1 MTNRRTLFS
10 WALFD
15 WAQQPYFTLVGTL
28 GFRPYFVATVAASP
42 VIGQAQIGVAGA
54 IAGLI
59 VAVLGPLL
67 GSWLSRGDLR
77 AWLFWTSVPFVGA
90 CIGLWWAAPGS
101 TGATIP
107 LILLCLTVAAAAA
120 EVTITVNNAMLTRI
134 APPGRLAWLSG
145 MGVAL
150 GGAGGLVASLI
161 AVIWLFSPEQPLF
174 GLSKAAHEP
183 ERFMGPFS
191 AAWYVVFLIP
201 LFLVYPAQQRA
212 DAPDDAVKTVAW
224 REALAL
230 LAETLRNRRMFRFM
244 LGRMLIAD
252 ASGALQ
258 TFVGIVVATTL
269 GWRAGELISLGI
281 YSMVLLGIGSAVCSY
296 IDTRLGPRVTVL
308 GSAIIHA
315 VALLGLTSIGR
326 DHIFYV
332 VEVAPVVPGQFLG
345 SAPELM
351 LMGCTTLVAL
361 SGGPLVSSM
370 RTWLVQLAPP
380 GEEIRW
386 FGIYAV
392 AGRATAFAAP
402 LAVSAATL
410 AFNDVRAAVPVILAF
425 LVSGLIAMWMVPTR
439 G

>member
-15 WAQQPYFTLVGTL
+15 WAQQPYFTLVGSL

-42 VIGQAQIGVAGA
+42 VIGQAQIGITGA

-59 VAVLGPLL
+59 VAILGPLL
-67 GSWLSRGDLR
+67 GSWLQRGDLK
-77 AWLFWTSVPFVGA
+77 AWLLWTSVPFVAA
-90 CIGLWWAAPGS
+90 CIGLWWAAPGA
-101 TGATIP
+101 TGMVP
-107 LILLCLTVAAAAA
+107 LILLCLTVAAASA

-134 APPGRLAWLSG
+134 APRGRLAWLSG

-150 GGAGGLVASLI
+150 GGAGGLAAALI
-161 AVIWLFSPEQPLF
+161 AIIWLFSPDQPLF
-174 GLSKAAHEP
+174 ALSKAAHEP

-191 AAWYVVFLIP
+191 AAWYVVFLLP
-201 LFLVYPAQQRA
+201 LFLTYPAHRRA
-212 DAPDDAVKTVAW
+212 AAPEVAQKSVAW
-224 REALAL
+224 RDALAL
-230 LAETLRNRRMFRFM
+230 LGETLRNRPMFRFM

-269 GWRAGELISLGI
+269 GWRAGELISLGV
-281 YSMVLLGIGSAVCSY
+281 YTMVLVGVGSAVCSY
-296 IDTRLGPRVTVL
+296 LDTWLGPRVTVL
-308 GSAIIHA
+308 GSAILHA

-332 VEVAPVVPGQFLG
+332 VQVAPVVPGQFLG

-351 LMGCTTLVAL
+351 LVGCATLVAL

-425 LVSGLIAMWMVPTR
+425 LVSGLIAMWMVPAR

>member
-1 MTNRRTLFS
+1 VTNRRTLFS

-15 WAQQPYFTLVGTL
+15 WAQQPYFTLVGTV

-42 VIGQAQIGVAGA
+42 VIGQTQIGVTGA

-59 VAVLGPLL
+59 VALLGPLL
-67 GSWLSRGDLR
+67 GSWLQRGDLK
-77 AWLFWTSVPFVGA
+77 AWLFWSSVPFVVA
-90 CIGLWWAAPGS
+90 CIGLWWAAPGA

-107 LILLCLTVAAAAA
+107 LILLCLTVAAATA
-120 EVTITVNNAMLTRI
+120 EVTITVNNAMLTQI
-134 APPGRLAWLSG
+134 APPERLAWLSG

-150 GGAGGLVASLI
+150 GGAGGLVAALI
-161 AVIWLFSPEQPLF
+161 VIAGLFAPDQPLL
-174 GLSKAAHEP
+174 GLNKAAHEP

-191 AAWYVVFLIP
+191 AAWYIVFLIP
-201 LFLVYPAQQRA
+201 LFLFYPAHRRMEPPEVA
-212 DAPDDAVKTVAW
+212 RKKVAW
-224 REALAL
+224 RDALAL
-230 LAETLRNRRMFRFM
+230 LRETLRNRRMFRFM

-258 TFVGIVVATTL
+258 TFLGIAVATTL
-269 GWRAGELISLGI
+269 GWRAGELISVGI
-281 YSMVLLGIGSAVCSY
+281 YSMVLLGVGSAVCSY
-296 IDTRLGPRVTVL
+296 IDSWLGPRVTVL
-308 GSAIIHA
+308 GSAIVHA

-326 DHIFYV
+326 DHIFFV

-351 LMGCTTLVAL
+351 VMGCTTLVAL

-380 GEEIRW
+380 GEGIRW

-402 LAVSAATL
+402 LTVSAATL

-425 LVSGLIAMWMVPTR
+425 LISGLIAMWLVPAR
-439 G
+439 S

>member
-15 WAQQPYFTLVGTL
+15 WAQQPYFTLVGTV

-42 VIGQAQIGVAGA
+42 VIGQAQIGVTGA

-59 VAVLGPLL
+59 VALLGPLL
-67 GSWLSRGDLR
+67 GSWLHRGDLK
-77 AWLFWTSVPFVGA
+77 AWLFWSSVPFVSA
-90 CIGLWWAAPGS
+90 CIGLWWAAPGAS
-101 TGATIP
+101 GATIP
-107 LILLCLTVAAAAA
+107 LILLCLTVASAAA
-120 EVTITVNNAMLTRI
+120 EVTITVNNAMLPRI
-134 APPGRLAWLSG
+134 APPARLAWLSG

-150 GGAGGLVASLI
+150 GGAGGLAAALF
-161 AVIWLFSPEQPLF
+161 VIIWVFSPDQPLF
-174 GLSKAAHEP
+174 GLSKATHEP

-191 AAWYVVFLIP
+191 AIWYVVFLIP
-201 LFLVYPAQQRA
+201 LFLLYPSRRRA
-212 DAPDDAVKTVAW
+212 EATALGERTVAW
-224 REALAL
+224 RDALSL

-244 LGRMLIAD
+244 VGRMLIAD

-258 TFVGIVVATTL
+258 TFLGIAVGTTL
-269 GWRAGELISLGI
+269 GWRAGELISIGV
-281 YSMVLLGIGSAVCSY
+281 YSMVLLGVGSAVCSY
-296 IDTRLGPRVTVL
+296 LDTWFGPRLTVL
-308 GSAIIHA
+308 GSAIVHG

-351 LMGCTTLVAL
+351 VLGCTTLIAL

-410 AFNDVRAAVPVILAF
+410 AFHDVGAAVPVILAF
-425 LVSGLIAMWMVPTR
+425 LVSGLIVMWTVPAR
-439 G
+439 A